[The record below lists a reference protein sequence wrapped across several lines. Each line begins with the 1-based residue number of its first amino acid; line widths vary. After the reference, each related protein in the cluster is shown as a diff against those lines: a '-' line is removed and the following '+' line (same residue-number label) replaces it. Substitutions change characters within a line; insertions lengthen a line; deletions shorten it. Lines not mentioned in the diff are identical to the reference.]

1 MKKLLNYLKDVYRE
15 VNQVSFPSR
24 NDVIVTSLNVFII
37 IFIAVMLIFGIDIVI
52 SKLSTLIYLG

>member
-1 MKKLLNYLKDVYRE
+1 MKKLLNYLKDVYKE
-15 VNQVSFPSR
+15 VKQVSFPSR

>member
-1 MKKLLNYLKDVYRE
+1 MKKLLNYLKDVCKE
-15 VNQVSFPSR
+15 VKQVSFPSK
-24 NDVIVTSLNVFII
+24 NDVIITSLNVFII